1 MAAVALFGEGLNNSE
16 IGRQLKVSNQT
27 VSRWRKEYAEGGK
40 GAMRKAGR
48 AGRKPLLAARQ
59 LQQLTRKL
67 LAGPEKMGYD
77 TPLWTS
83 QRVAV
88 LIEQEFGVRYHSG
101 HVWRILRSLGW
112 SPQRPVGR
120 AIERDEK
127 AIAEWKR
134 TKWPV
139 IKKKARKEHRT
150 IVFIDESGLTQK
162 PHRCR
167 SWAPRGQTT
176 VLFHHFNWKSLSLIS
191 GLTIWNL
198 SSSSGIC
205 CSGSPAVC

>member
-1 MAAVALFGEGLNNSE
+1 MGNPRGVRRDFDALEQRRMAAVALFAGELNNSE
-16 IGRQLKVSNQT
+16 IGRRLKVSNQT
-27 VSRWRKEYAEGGK
+27 VSRWRKEYVEGGK
-40 GAMRKAGR
+40 AAMRKAGR
-48 AGRKPLLAARQ
+48 AGRKPLLSARQ

-88 LIEQEFGVRYHSG
+88 LIQQEFGVRYHSG

-120 AIERDEK
+120 AVERDEK

-134 TKWPV
+134 TTWPA
-139 IKKKARKEHRT
+139 IKKKPAKKAAR
-150 IVFIDESGLTQK
+150 
-162 PHRCR
+162 
-167 SWAPRGQTT
+167 
-176 VLFHHFNWKSLSLIS
+176 
-191 GLTIWNL
+191 
-198 SSSSGIC
+198 SSSLTK
-205 CSGSPAVC
+205 AD

>member
-1 MAAVALFGEGLNNSE
+1 MAAVALFREGLNNSE

-27 VSRWRKEYAEGGK
+27 VSRWRKEYTAGGK
-40 GAMRKAGR
+40 AAMRKAGR
-48 AGRKPLLAARQ
+48 AGRKPLLTAHQ
-59 LQQLTRKL
+59 LQQLTSKL

-83 QRVAV
+83 QRVAE

-101 HVWRILRSLGW
+101 HVWRILRSMGW

-134 TKWPV
+134 VKWPA
-139 IKKKARKEHRT
+139 IKKKPAQRAAR
-150 IVFIDESGLTQK
+150 
-162 PHRCR
+162 
-167 SWAPRGQTT
+167 
-176 VLFHHFNWKSLSLIS
+176 
-191 GLTIWNL
+191 
-198 SSSSGIC
+198 SSSSTK
-205 CSGSPAVC
+205 AD

>member
-1 MAAVALFGEGLNNSE
+1 MGNPRGVRRDFDALEQRRMAAVALFGKGLNNSE

-27 VSRWRKEYAEGGK
+27 VSRWRKEYSEGGK
-40 GAMRKAGR
+40 AAMRQAGR
-48 AGRKPLLAARQ
+48 AGRKPLLTAQQ
-59 LQQLTRKL
+59 LQKLTRKL
-67 LAGPEKMGYD
+67 LTGPEKMGYD

-134 TKWPV
+134 VKWPA
-139 IKKKARKEHRT
+139 IKKKP
-150 IVFIDESGLTQK
+150 VQK
-162 PHRCR
+162 A
-167 SWAPRGQTT
+167 AP
-176 VLFHHFNWKSLSLIS
+176 
-191 GLTIWNL
+191 L
-198 SSSSGIC
+198 SSSTKAG
-205 CSGSPAVC
+205 